1 MIKKYNNNKIW
12 RATPVKTILKTQ
24 IELYN
29 RLVLNG
35 TIPQSPVV
43 ETNTTQSSIYNAIG
57 KSIHGGKSKRCK
69 YIIKVA

>member
-1 MIKKYNNNKIW
+1 MIKKYNNKKIW

-43 ETNTTQSSIYNAIG
+43 ETNTTKSSIYNAIG
-57 KSIHGGKSKRCK
+57 QSLHGGKSKRCK
-69 YIIKVA
+69 YIKVA